1 MATKAV
7 WLPRLDGRELARALQ
22 AGGRRL
28 LAAREHLDRINVFPV
43 PDGDTGTNLALT
55 IRTMLGALQTGAVEH
70 AGEVLTRAADAAL
83 DGARGNSGA
92 ILSQFLTGVADRVAT
107 LRELSPAEFADAVRH
122 GAAHAREA
130 IAEPREGTILTV
142 LQDFAAEVEQLA
154 RRGVGSFPELVR
166 GGLVRARESLA
177 ATREQMDEL
186 RRANVVDAGAAGFVA
201 MLEGISAYLDT
212 GELDESAPLPA
223 SEHDEHGHAAGHAES
238 LAHRWCTECMVTG
251 DAVDRRHLRERL
263 AALGSSLVV
272 AGTHRKV
279 RVHLHVADPAE
290 VFRIAAEYGAVSAQ
304 KADDMQRQQE
314 AAHHAPRR
322 RVAIVADSAA
332 DIPDDELERLDIHLV
347 PVRVNFG
354 EHSYLDKVSLS
365 PAQFYEL
372 LERSPVP
379 PKTSQPPPGD
389 FRRLFEFLA
398 SHYESVVSINV
409 AGRSS
414 GTKQAAEAAAARIAQ
429 ARVHVVDTGNASLGQ
444 GLLAM
449 HAAECAAAGMD
460 AAEIVAS
467 VQRMIPRTRTF
478 GCLATLDYGIRGGR
492 LPKIAKPIAEWLRLT
507 PLIANLP
514 DLRVGLGGFLRG
526 RRNLRPK
533 FARFVRR
540 RLDPAKRYRLLVGHA
555 NAPDEG
561 ERLREEIVAGLANV
575 ERSWVLPLGTALGA
589 HGGPGMLVVGWQELD
604 DGPGAPRG

>member
-1 MATKAV
+1 
-7 WLPRLDGRELARALQ
+7 
-22 AGGRRL
+22 
-28 LAAREHLDRINVFPV
+28 
-43 PDGDTGTNLALT
+43 
-55 IRTMLGALQTGAVEH
+55 
-70 AGEVLTRAADAAL
+70 
-83 DGARGNSGA
+83 
-92 ILSQFLTGVADRVAT
+92 
-107 LRELSPAEFADAVRH
+107 
-122 GAAHAREA
+122 
-130 IAEPREGTILTV
+130 
-142 LQDFAAEVEQLA
+142 
-154 RRGVGSFPELVR
+154 
-166 GGLVRARESLA
+166 
-177 ATREQMDEL
+177 
-186 RRANVVDAGAAGFVA
+186 
-201 MLEGISAYLDT
+201 
-212 GELDESAPLPA
+212 
-223 SEHDEHGHAAGHAES
+223 
-238 LAHRWCTECMVTG
+238 
-251 DAVDRRHLRERL
+251 
-263 AALGSSLVV
+263 
-272 AGTHRKV
+272 
-279 RVHLHVADPAE
+279 
-290 VFRIAAEYGAVSAQ
+290 
-304 KADDMQRQQE
+304 
-314 AAHHAPRR
+314 
-322 RVAIVADSAA
+322 
-332 DIPDDELERLDIHLV
+332 V